1 MNENLAEAEKVLK
14 GNHSLLHLARKTPT
28 PILIIE
34 GANQV
39 EIRRVLFVY
48 IFFPGITIFGSQR
61 ISDLCDMKYF
71 IEIDKGTIYHCH
83 KQTDL
88 KLILL

>member
-34 GANQV
+34 GTNQV
-39 EIRRVLFVY
+39 EIRHV
-48 IFFPGITIFGSQR
+48 
-61 ISDLCDMKYF
+61 
-71 IEIDKGTIYHCH
+71 
-83 KQTDL
+83 
-88 KLILL
+88 

>member
-1 MNENLAEAEKVLK
+1 MYFSSKPQLIRMNENLAEAEKILK

-39 EIRRVLFVY
+39 EIRRV
-48 IFFPGITIFGSQR
+48 
-61 ISDLCDMKYF
+61 
-71 IEIDKGTIYHCH
+71 
-83 KQTDL
+83 
-88 KLILL
+88 